1 MESYIKDFKKLFESG
16 SIVLIKL
23 GDAYVISV
31 RKFDPSTG
39 VVCTPDVY
47 ALDLEVIAKLKI
59 SANELLENI
68 EFTEAKIAELN
79 K

>member
-16 SIVLIKL
+16 SIALTKL

-39 VVCTPDVY
+39 AVCTPDVY
-47 ALDLEVIAKLKI
+47 ALDSEVIRKLKI

-68 EFTEAKIAELN
+68 EFTEAKIAEL